1 MEISNRRTNLSQ
13 PTGVS
18 TFAIRTSQRTNQK
31 LQKSFHLCHPK
42 ENYFLKSLPSKI
54 FKTANTQAKQRETRI
69 NDNKST

>member
-1 MEISNRRTNLSQ
+1 MEISIRRNHLIQ

-18 TFAIRTSQRTNQK
+18 TFAIRTSQRTDQK

-54 FKTANTQAKQRETRI
+54 FKTADTHAKQTE
-69 NDNKST
+69 K